1 MSINKEKKENL
12 MRIVMQ
18 EVEESIK
25 EGNSPFGAILID
37 ENGNIIEKAHNTAKS
52 MCNPVLHAEINLI
65 TKACKKLNT
74 RDLSRYYIMSNAW
87 SCSMCMSAC
96 IKAKIQNFIY
106 GAPSESDMNPDITI
120 FDIKEKATNTL
131 NIETGILQDECQ
143 LQIED
148 ARKQWRQNLKRC

>member
-148 ARKQWRQNLKRC
+148 ARKQ

>member
-1 MSINKEKKENL
+1 MNKKKKKKENL
-12 MRIVMQ
+12 MRTVMD
-18 EVEESIK
+18 EVEEAIK

-74 RDLSRYYIMSNAW
+74 RDLSKYYIMSNAW

-106 GAPSESDMNPDITI
+106 GAPSESDMNPNITI
-120 FDIKEKATNTL
+120 FDIKEKANNKL
-131 NIETGILQDECQ
+131 NIEIGVLQDECK
-143 LQIED
+143 LQIEN
-148 ARKQWRQNLKRC
+148 ARKQ